1 MKLLKIA
8 AKSAWNRKVSLSL
21 AMFSIAISILL
32 LLGVDNIRKQTKDT
46 FINTISQTDLIVGA
60 RSGPVNLLLYSIFH
74 IGNATN
80 NVSYATYEKIAAMK
94 QVKWTV
100 PISLGDSHQGFR
112 VMGTNTDYFRYYRY
126 ANDHKLDFQQGSPFV
141 DVYDAVVGYDVA
153 QQLNYQLNDEIIVTH
168 GMIKTKHDEHED
180 EHEDEKKNKH
190 DHYDKPFRI
199 VGILNKTGTPV
210 DRTVV
215 VSLQGIKAIHIDW
228 HSGMRSPLKISAEK
242 TRKMALQPEHI
253 TAFMLGLEN
262 KAYTFQLQRK
272 INEYRAEPLLAIIPG
287 MTLASLWQTIGKF
300 EQVLMMLSALVLIT
314 GLIGLLTTL
323 LTTLN
328 ERRREMAVLRAVG
341 AHAYH
346 VIILFMLESVFV
358 VIGGLLLGIALL
370 YSIQYLIQAFLVE
383 TYGIYLSITMLDGQQ
398 ILILLMAILLSMLL
412 SLIPGF
418 IAYKRSLQDGLMVKI

>member
-32 LLGVDNIRKQTKDT
+32 LLGVDNIRKQTKNT

-74 IGNATN
+74 IGNANN

-94 QVKWTV
+94 QVKWAV
-100 PISLGDSHQGFR
+100 PISIGDSHRGFR

-126 ANDHKLDFQQGSPFV
+126 ANDHKLDFQQGSAFV

-168 GMIKTKHDEHED
+168 GTVETEHAHHD
-180 EHEDEKKNKH
+180 
-190 DHYDKPFRI
+190 DKPFRI

-215 VSLQGIKAIHIDW
+215 VSLQGIEAIHIDW
-228 HSGMRSPLKISAEK
+228 HSGMRSPLKISAEQ
-242 TRKMALQPEHI
+242 TLKMALQPEDI
-253 TAFMLGLEN
+253 TAFMLGLKN
-262 KAYTFQLQRK
+262 KTYTFHLQRK
-272 INEYRAEPLLAIIPG
+272 INEYRPEALLAIIPG
-287 MTLASLWQTIGKF
+287 VTLASLWQTIGKF
-300 EQVLMMLSALVLIT
+300 EQVLMIVSALVLIT

-358 VIGGLLLGIALL
+358 VIGGCLLGIALL
-370 YSIQYLIQAFLVE
+370 YGVQYLIQAFLVE
-383 TYGIYLSITMLDGQQ
+383 AYGIYLSITMLDGQQ